1 MKRKIAVF
9 TGNRAEYGLQ
19 KPIIRAL
26 RETPDVEYQLIAS
39 GAHLDPKF
47 GMTLDLIK
55 KDGFVVHAMPDIFL
69 QRDDLASTARAIGH
83 GIIEM
88 VNVYQELTP
97 ELVVVYA
104 DRFEGFAAI
113 IAASQMNIPV
123 AHVEG
128 GDLTEGGA
136 LDDSVRHAMTKLSH
150 LHFAT
155 NEDAK
160 RRILALGEEPWRV
173 HNFGLPALD
182 MINAGEFASPEEIVA
197 KFGLDLSRPV
207 GVFTQHSVTT
217 EFTDVDEQFAP
228 SLRALRRLAAEGGQF
243 LLTFPNNDAGGLKII
258 QQLEKLLKENIPGLQ
273 VHPSLGSYFYY
284 GMLALS
290 RTEVPM
296 VCVGNSSSGIKETPA
311 FGCPTVNV
319 GTRQLGRLRGE
330 NVIDT
335 DYDEEKI
342 YQAIK
347 QAWTD
352 SDFRSRAR
360 SGQNPYGNGTAG
372 VQIAKVLREIPL
384 DRRLINKKM
393 MV

>member
-1 MKRKIAVF
+1 MKRRIAVF

-26 RETPDVEYQLIAS
+26 RDAPDVEYQLIAS

-55 KDGFVVHAMPDIFL
+55 RDGFIVHAVPDIAL
-69 QRDDLASTARAIGH
+69 QRDDLASTARAIGQ

-88 VNVYQELTP
+88 VNVYQALRP

-160 RRILALGEEPWRV
+160 RRILALGEESWRV

-182 MINAGEFASPEEIVA
+182 MINAGEFASREEIVA

-228 SLRALRRLAAEGGQF
+228 SLRALRRLAKEGGQF

-258 QQLEKLLKENIPGLQ
+258 EQLERLRKENVPGLQ

-284 GMLALS
+284 GMLSLS
-290 RTEVPM
+290 RSDVQM

-330 NVIDT
+330 NVLDI

-347 QAWTD
+347 RSW
-352 SDFRSRAR
+352 SDVAFRSRAR
-360 SGQNPYGNGTAG
+360 AGQNPYGNGTAG